1 MRNIL
6 VFTGIA
12 ILLFSAC
19 RRDRIFSGK
28 AQLEFSTDTVYFD
41 TVFTT
46 VGSLT
51 ERVKIFNPYSETVE
65 LTRVYLE
72 LGSASNFK
80 LNVDGIPGKEVTDV
94 IIAPF
99 DSIFVF
105 IEVTVDPNGG
115 TTPMVIEE
123 RLMVETDKNQQ
134 SVALIAWGQDAY
146 FYPAINFGDA
156 DGNGMGDQW
165 VLPVDKPIVFYG
177 YSVVDTGAVLTIP
190 CGARVHFHSNS
201 GLIVGHQ
208 ASLKIL
214 GCEGDPIIIQGDRL
228 EDFFDDLP
236 GQWGELIGGIYLTQ
250 TSIDNEVRNAIIKN
264 GTVGIIVDSNT
275 NANPSLILEN
285 TQILNMSFFGLLAQD
300 ARVEAK
306 NTLITNCGDHAV
318 ALRYGGNYIFEH
330 CTFANFWSEN
340 PRSKTTLL
348 INNQFRVNGIDY
360 VRDFNARFDN
370 TIIYGALDEE
380 VEIDGDESEP
390 FNYLFDHCVLKR
402 DTNELN
408 DPLHYQDIVLNP
420 FPAQSSG
427 AGQNPVFGDISKGYA
442 LFDLSAARDK
452 GKPSSVLTDIEGNSR
467 GDGSPDIGAYEFIP

>member
-1 MRNIL
+1 MRKIL
-6 VFTGIA
+6 LFIGLTV
-12 ILLFSAC
+12 LLFSAC
-19 RRDRIFSGK
+19 RRDNLFSGK
-28 AQLEFSTDTVYFD
+28 AQLEFSTDTVFFD

-51 ERVKIFNPYSETVE
+51 ERIKIFNPYNETVE
-65 LTRVYLE
+65 LKSVYLE

-80 LNVDGIPGKEVTDV
+80 LNVDGVAGKQVNDVT
-94 IIAPF
+94 IAPR

-123 RLMVETDKNQQ
+123 KLIVETEENSQNI
-134 SVALIAWGQDAY
+134 ALVAWGQDAY
-146 FYPAINFGDA
+146 FYPSINFGDS
-156 DGNGMGDQW
+156 DGNGVGDQW

-177 YSVVDTGAVLTIP
+177 YSVVDTGSVLTIP

-228 EDFFDDLP
+228 EGFFDDLP

-275 NANPSLILEN
+275 NENPSLILEN

-306 NTLITNCGDHAV
+306 NTVIANCGDHAV
-318 ALRYGGNYIFEH
+318 ALRYGGNYLFEH
-330 CTFANFWSEN
+330 CTFANYWSEN
-340 PRSKTTLL
+340 PRSKSTLL
-348 INNQFRVNGIDY
+348 INNQFRVDGITY

-380 VEIDGDESEP
+380 VEIDGDDKEP
-390 FNYLFDHCVLKR
+390 FEYFFDHCVLKR

-408 DPLHYQDIVLNP
+408 DPTHYASIILNP
-420 FPAQSSG
+420 ISPVIDG
-427 AGQNPVFGDISKGYA
+427 VTRNP
-442 LFDLSAARDK
+442 LFNDLSLGYKLYEESAAKDS
-452 GKPSSVLTDIEGNSR
+452 GKPSGVINDIDGNSR
-467 GDGSPDIGAYEFIP
+467 DASPDIGAYEFLP